1 MPVFLKIG
9 GEHSLSH
16 LPEWRRSDLFLFD
29 LTKQYGAAL
38 LTLQHRYYGWNTTY
52 SLNEP
57 DALKWL
63 TTEYDVLVICQV

>member
-16 LPEWRRSDLFLFD
+16 LPEWRRTDLFLFD
-29 LTKQYGAAL
+29 VAKQYGAAV
-38 LTLQHRYYGWNTTY
+38 LTLQHRYYGWNQTY
-52 SLNEP
+52 SLNET

-63 TTEYDVLVICQV
+63 TTE

>member
-38 LTLQHRYYGWNTTY
+38 LTLQHRYYGSNETY
-52 SLNEP
+52 SFNKT
-57 DALKWL
+57 DALQFL
-63 TTEYDVLVICQV
+63 TTEYDVLIICKN